1 MLIVDGFCPAKCKRR
16 FKGMIGARNL
26 GTIVASTIRE
36 RDKSLE
42 RHRR

>member
-1 MLIVDGFCPAKCKRR
+1 MVDGFCPTRCKRK
-16 FKGMIGARNL
+16 FKVMIGARIL
-26 GTIVASTIRE
+26 GMIVASMIRE